1 MLELDLTRRDFL
13 KTSRTVLVGT
23 LAASSGVLSMLA
35 PSQTWALELA
45 KLDKTM
51 AHSILI
57 ATRHIFPH
65 ETLDDAVYAFVVKDL
80 DAGATKDAGVAKL
93 LNDGVAALNAD
104 SGGDWLKAS
113 HDKQAAI
120 IEKMAGN
127 EFFEKIRGTAVVSLY
142 NNELAWAHFGYE
154 GDAWEHG
161 GYLNRG
167 FDDLKWLPDP
177 PADASPAAYSAAS
190 Q

>member
-1 MLELDLTRRDFL
+1 MLDLDLTRRDFL
-13 KTSRTVLVGT
+13 KTSRNVLVGT
-23 LAASSGVLSMLA
+23 LATSTGVLAILA
-35 PSQTWALELA
+35 PSQTWALELT
-45 KLDKTM
+45 KLDKKT
-51 AHSILI
+51 AEVLLH

-80 DAGATKDAGVAKL
+80 DAAAAKDEAVEKVL
-93 LNDGVAALNAD
+93 TDGVASLNSAA
-104 SGGDWLKAS
+104 GGDWL
-113 HDKQAAI
+113 AAKSSEQYAV

-154 GDAWEHG
+154 GDAWKHG

-177 PADASPAAYSAAS
+177 PADASPAAYATS
-190 Q
+190 